1 MVSCEV
7 GAIYPSSHDMDQVRR
22 MGLAVS
28 LFSLPS
34 ISIFTFFRILVVIP
48 RPLNVPKRLDEN
60 NDRRGVGSCG
70 LSLISVP
77 AFIYMTMTI

>member
-7 GAIYPSSHDMDQVRR
+7 GAIYPLNHDMDPVRR
-22 MGLAVS
+22 MELAAS

-34 ISIFTFFRILVVIP
+34 ISNCIFCWSLVVIP

-77 AFIYMTMTI
+77 A